1 MSGYAALKR
10 YGGSIG
16 AKVQQNNQQW
26 SFDAAFDLI
35 GLRIDCGTFERPI
48 RIMRNRVVRS
58 RRISKKRQPRIHAI
72 ELPFESFI
80 RVLNVQVLTLKRCFS
95 KANYGFEPIG

>member
-1 MSGYAALKR
+1 MKAARIHELGYAALKR

-35 GLRIDCGTFERPI
+35 GFRIDCGTFERPI

-58 RRISKKRQPRIHAI
+58 RRISK
-72 ELPFESFI
+72 
-80 RVLNVQVLTLKRCFS
+80 
-95 KANYGFEPIG
+95 